1 MLNRYIISV
10 VIVWAVILIVVRF
23 YGSPER
29 FRTMAVFCAG
39 FMIGMLAMWIAVH
52 VYKK

>member
-10 VIVWAVILIVVRF
+10 ICVWAVILIAVRLF
-23 YGSPER
+23 GSAER
-29 FRTMAVFCAG
+29 FRTMLIFCSG
-39 FMIGMLAMWIAVH
+39 FLIGMLAMWIAVH